1 MLTKCNRLTHGKYEF
16 CITLLYNYPSK
27 IRTFILMT
35 TEEKDPEALQK
46 LQRHLV
52 LNIKSSNL
60 VLFPVFA
67 TPAKAKTGC
76 FAFVTAFV
84 RYS

>member
-1 MLTKCNRLTHGKYEF
+1 
-16 CITLLYNYPSK
+16 
-27 IRTFILMT
+27 MT

-52 LNIKSSNL
+52 LNIKSSNF